1 MKVSLKDIYYFETIK
16 SSHYCKVVHKE
27 GTGKIHADVTP
38 LYEKVAPYFFQTKSS
53 TLANLDLVRKVDTR
67 NRILYFE
74 ENIFCT
80 YAQRL
85 GRELKEKLEVI
96 RKSEAGTT
104 VKELLWYIDSLDA
117 SIMISTMIS
126 STM

>member
-1 MKVSLKDIYYFETIK
+1 MYIMSEDYLWMKVSLKDIYYFETIK

-27 GTGKIHADVTP
+27 GTGKIHADVKP

-67 NRILYFE
+67 NQILYFE

-85 GRELKEKLEVI
+85 GRELKEKLELYNYRSY
-96 RKSEAGTT
+96 RKKANE
-104 VKELLWYIDSLDA
+104 
-117 SIMISTMIS
+117 
-126 STM
+126 

>member
-1 MKVSLKDIYYFETIK
+1 MYIMSEDYLWMKVSLKDIYYFETIK

-27 GTGKIHADVTP
+27 GTGKIHADVQP
-38 LYEKVAPYFFQTKSS
+38 LYEKVAPSFFQTKSS
-53 TLANLDLVRKVDTR
+53 TLATLDLVRKVDTR

-85 GRELKEKLEVI
+85 GRELKEKLELYNYRSY
-96 RKSEAGTT
+96 RKKANE
-104 VKELLWYIDSLDA
+104 
-117 SIMISTMIS
+117 
-126 STM
+126 